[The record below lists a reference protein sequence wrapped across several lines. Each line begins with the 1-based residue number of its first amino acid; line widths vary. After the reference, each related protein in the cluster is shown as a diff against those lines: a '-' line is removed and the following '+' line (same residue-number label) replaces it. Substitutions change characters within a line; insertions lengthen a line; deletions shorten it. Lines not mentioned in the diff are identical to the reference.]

1 MSVLSCE
8 QESELVKRAKTDVTA
23 FQTLYEYYLPKLYRY
38 AYYRTQSS
46 HEVED
51 IVSQVFLKALEQIKK
66 EALSGT
72 SFGNWLYRVT
82 TNIIID
88 NWRKNSGKSY
98 NECNMPEDACI
109 AADDCDLSEKIS
121 NKVTLR
127 NMLSLLPDAQQQ
139 VLILRYIED
148 LSINQVAEIMGRSEG
163 SIKQLAFRGLKN
175 MRERMNAYDR

>member
-1 MSVLSCE
+1 MGVLSCE
-8 QESELVKRAKTDVTA
+8 QESELVKRAKTDVKA

-46 HEVED
+46 HEAED
-51 IVSQVFLKALEQIKK
+51 IVSQVFLKALEQLKK
-66 EALSGT
+66 DALSGT
-72 SFGNWLYRVT
+72 SFGNWLYRVA

-88 NWRKNSGKSY
+88 KWRKNSKPY
-98 NECNMPEDACI
+98 KECYILDEPNI
-109 AADDCDLSEKIS
+109 TADNSDLSEKIS

-148 LSINQVAEIMGRSEG
+148 LSISQVAEIMGRSEG
-163 SIKQLAFRGLKN
+163 AIKQLAFRGLKN